1 MGRPLLAFL
10 ICLAI
15 IMLEGDL
22 FAQTGSLTKDPTK
35 LIRKYLE
42 LDMKGARLNSLT
54 FEAQRPYVAWQE
66 EPVWGQI
73 VVVAGYEIADRLDQ
87 WRVINN
93 VDVIIPVRFVILGS
107 VYLEQ
112 ATFHADPHVETVE
125 FHVKAMTGLWR
136 IVEPMLPPHIG
147 HKRIINFIRQ
157 SVIEER
163 DPARAAMLTALREEV
178 ARAKAPEAA
187 AHAPDE
193 SLPALPSFGPSR

>member
-1 MGRPLLAFL
+1 MATAFAHTVSPPELARKEMEMGRPLLAFL
-10 ICLAI
+10 FCLAI

-112 ATFHADPHVETVE
+112 ATFHADPHVET
-125 FHVKAMTGLWR
+125 
-136 IVEPMLPPHIG
+136 
-147 HKRIINFIRQ
+147 
-157 SVIEER
+157 
-163 DPARAAMLTALREEV
+163 
-178 ARAKAPEAA
+178 
-187 AHAPDE
+187 
-193 SLPALPSFGPSR
+193 